1 MLALFA
7 FSLFVPRL
15 LSNAIAVVVPVPD
28 RATECGLPDASSAIC
43 RLALRAPAAV
53 GANLTLIVQLAPAAN
68 VAGLSAQVV
77 LCEKS
82 PVFVPA
88 RPMLAID
95 RAAVPVF
102 MTFTV

>member
-1 MLALFA
+1 
-7 FSLFVPRL
+7 
-15 LSNAIAVVVPVPD
+15 
-28 RATECGLPDASSAIC
+28 
-43 RLALRAPAAV
+43 
-53 GANLTLIVQLAPAAN
+53 VQLAPAAN